1 MSGKDDATL
10 FTNDGEK
17 LLFHANFDHRHGW
30 REWATSEKFLKPLFR
45 KLSDLIRGD

>member
-17 LLFHANFDHRHGW
+17 LLFHA
-30 REWATSEKFLKPLFR
+30 KFNH
-45 KLSDLIRGD
+45 